1 MHLANQDDYT
11 KGVKMTKTEDCKPKY
26 SPLAIV
32 VILFIVILILI
43 LMGYINPDYPPPA
56 F

>member
-1 MHLANQDDYT
+1 MHPTNQDDYI
-11 KGVKMTKTEDCKPKY
+11 KGVKMTETENCKPKY
-26 SPLAIV
+26 LPLAIA
-32 VILFIVILILI
+32 VILFIVILI